1 MIKFVT
7 YDKSVVFSGFPEFP
21 PPIKLNATKV
31 DVPEILLKMALNTII
46 LISNGQ
52 MMDQHFVYVVH

>member
-1 MIKFVT
+1 VIKFVT
-7 YDKSVVFSGFPEFP
+7 YDKSVVFSGFSEFP
-21 PPIKLNATKV
+21 LPIKLNAMKV